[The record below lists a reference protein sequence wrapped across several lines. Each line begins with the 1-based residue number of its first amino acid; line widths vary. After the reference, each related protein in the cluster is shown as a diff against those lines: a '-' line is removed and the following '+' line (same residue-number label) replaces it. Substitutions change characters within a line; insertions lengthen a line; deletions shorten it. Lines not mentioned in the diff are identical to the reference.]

1 MYRFVSGWGNRW
13 PSGKSN
19 CAKKEAHRQRG
30 VKHSSFFNRSPDH
43 VIDVLLLF
51 FLQRCRFSIPQCT
64 CRFGAWLPLFF
75 FCFLQYNMGT
85 VSYNFWFLVCCHF
98 ISNFKRGL
106 IFFHPQANRVPFKKK
121 ICPMAKRRRS
131 LKGWEFAFGVIVFT
145 RNVGEIERFC
155 PANSVRS

>member
-1 MYRFVSGWGNRW
+1 MVQGTDDLLVKATVRKRKPIGKGVWSTPPFLTEVQTTWLMCYCYSFHSDVGSRSHNALVDLVLGYRCSSFVSCSTIWGRYVTTFDFW
-13 PSGKSN
+13 S
-19 CAKKEAHRQRG
+19 A
-30 VKHSSFFNRSPDH
+30 V
-43 VIDVLLLF
+43 
-51 FLQRCRFSIPQCT
+51 
-64 CRFGAWLPLFF
+64 
-75 FCFLQYNMGT
+75 CF
-85 VSYNFWFLVCCHF
+85 HF

-145 RNVGEIERFC
+145 RNAGEIERFC